1 MKSTDYYRQLPD
13 EELLLHGKEALTY
26 TDEFVVALIERYEDV
41 LEGLSASV
49 YREDTLQDR
58 VEDLD
63 GQIEDLECRIA
74 DLEQEVVAMA
84 AQIKELET

>member
-1 MKSTDYYRQLPD
+1 MRSPDYYRMLSD
-13 EELLLHGKEALTY
+13 EELLLHGKEARTY

-41 LEGLSASV
+41 VELAAASA

-63 GQIEDLECRIA
+63 GLIEYLECRIA

-84 AQIKELET
+84 AQIKEQET

>member
-1 MKSTDYYRQLPD
+1 MRSPDYYRMLSD
-13 EELLLHGKEALTY
+13 EELLLHGKEARTY
-26 TDEFVVALIERYEDV
+26 TDEFVVALIERFEDMV
-41 LEGLSASV
+41 ELASSSA

-84 AQIKELET
+84 AQIKEQET

>member
-1 MKSTDYYRQLPD
+1 VRSPDYYRMLSD
-13 EELLLHGKEALTY
+13 EELLLHGKEATIY
-26 TDEFVVALIERYEDV
+26 SDEFVVALIERFEDMV
-41 LEGLSASV
+41 ELAASAV

-63 GQIEDLECRIA
+63 GQIEDLECRVA

-84 AQIKELET
+84 AQIKEQET

>member
-1 MKSTDYYRQLPD
+1 MLSD

-26 TDEFVVALIERYEDV
+26 TDEFVGALIERFEDV
-41 LEGLSASV
+41 VELAASSA

-84 AQIKELET
+84 AQIKEQET

>member
-1 MKSTDYYRQLPD
+1 MRSPDYYRMLSD
-13 EELLLHGKEALTY
+13 EELLLHGKEARTY
-26 TDEFVVALIERYEDV
+26 TDEFVVALIERYEDMV
-41 LEGLSASV
+41 ELASSSA

-74 DLEQEVVAMA
+74 TLEEEIA
-84 AQIKELET
+84 ELRSEIANTHC